1 MSEKSEALETA
12 VIDYIAARTLG
23 ESAPTPRHRAATDRA
38 FMRLAALVAPRSRYF
53 IRRYGLS
60 GAYEDAEQACAIA
73 LYRAASSYDPH
84 RALFTTHINWQ
95 LRAELQAL
103 RHRLHGDQRRAV
115 HRLAGETLSLDAD
128 DLRERLVDPDAEMA
142 TEGAAADLFAER
154 CADRIADDW
163 ARRRNSIVKRGKA
176 RLAMERMLVRRQ
188 LTTTEPAS
196 RLSEAD
202 RHVVRRAFADIVR
215 HIS

>member
-1 MSEKSEALETA
+1 MSEKSEAFEIA
-12 VIDYIAARTLG
+12 VTEYIAARTLG
-23 ESAPTPRHRAATDRA
+23 EAVSTPRNRAAVDRA

-73 LYRAASSYDPH
+73 LCRAASSYDPR
-84 RALFTTHINWQ
+84 RALFTTHVNWQ

-103 RHRLHGDQRRAV
+103 RHRLHGDQRRAA
-115 HRLAGETLSLDAD
+115 HRLAAEALSLDAD
-128 DLRERLVDPDAEMA
+128 DLRERLVDPDAETA
-142 TEGAAADLFAER
+142 TEAAAADLFAER

-176 RLAMERMLVRRQ
+176 RLAVERTLVRRQ
-188 LTTTEPAS
+188 LTTTEPAT

-202 RHVVRRAFADIVR
+202 RHVVRRAFADIAR
-215 HIS
+215 HMA